1 MTKKD
6 WVQQL
11 KDTSTRR
18 HLRYQIDIDEILDEK
33 AYQAHIDN
41 FIGPISKEQKKEKK
55 AFERRRRSSQRLSVE
70 ALIRNA
76 QEDLLNNTS
85 PPKEYTR
92 LITYLLCNY
101 LDEINATG
109 VDSKPA
115 WLSKHL
121 YLSGKRKKPTA
132 IYFSFAIRAF
142 NNGFEGYK
150 YQKLEGDF
158 DVSEQAIES
167 RARGVRINKIQSEE
181 AYFNEGKILALS
193 GSTHIQQQDLVNVMM
208 KYEYLSKS
216 GADKDY
222 YGLNLE
228 RYIRKNLAPD
238 Q

>member
-1 MTKKD
+1 MTKND
-6 WVQQL
+6 FMQEL
-11 KDTSTRR
+11 NDISTRR
-18 HLRYQIDIDEILDEK
+18 HLRYQIDIDEILDEE

-55 AFERRRRSSQRLSVE
+55 AFERRRKSSQRLSVE

-92 LITYLLCNY
+92 LITHLLCNY
-101 LDEINATG
+101 LDEINAAG

-121 YLSGKRKKPTA
+121 HLSGKRKKPIA
-132 IYFSFAIRAF
+132 FYYSFAIRAF
-142 NNGFEGYK
+142 NNGFEEYK

-167 RARGVRINKIQSEE
+167 RAMRTRMNKIQSEE

-193 GSTHIQQQDLVNVMM
+193 GSAYIQQQDLVNVMM
-208 KYEYLSKS
+208 KYEHRSES

-222 YGLNLE
+222 YRLNLE
-228 RYIRKNLAPD
+228 RYIKKNLAPN
-238 Q
+238 